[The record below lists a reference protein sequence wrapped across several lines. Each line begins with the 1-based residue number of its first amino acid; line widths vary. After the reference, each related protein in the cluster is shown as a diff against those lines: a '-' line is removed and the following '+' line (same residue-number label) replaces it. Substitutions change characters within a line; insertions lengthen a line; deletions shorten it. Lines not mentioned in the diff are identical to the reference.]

1 MVKNIPQI
9 FLEHVVEMTVLILI
23 KNRVHFDYGSLD
35 VVKMA
40 RKTISE
46 QLAFGLICNRT
57 KLTK

>member
-1 MVKNIPQI
+1 
-9 FLEHVVEMTVLILI
+9 MTVLILI

-57 KLTK
+57 NFDKINFVNFDAS